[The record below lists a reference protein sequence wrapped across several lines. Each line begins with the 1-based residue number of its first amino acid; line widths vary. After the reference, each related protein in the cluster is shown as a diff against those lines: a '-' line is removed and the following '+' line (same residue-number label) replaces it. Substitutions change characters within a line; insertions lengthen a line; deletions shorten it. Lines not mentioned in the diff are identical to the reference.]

1 MNKLPQEIID
11 RIVFFLPQGWSG
23 EYPNSKKKCVARY
36 AVICSKFRV
45 AIERFTFR
53 RIEIQNE
60 ELETFA
66 QTLTPGRRGFLRSLV
81 YCITLPPIDPALSQR
96 YERPAET
103 EAVSKLFSLHIKN
116 LFDALSRLDG
126 MRGITLNLSN
136 VWQFFEVDR
145 DEEMLY
151 GQDDFRDYRHIRSRI
166 DLLASDALPQLTS
179 ISHLELSPWDRMPTP
194 SILLDLAA
202 RMPGLQALDLAFI
215 SNEVRY
221 PGLLRK
227 DRCILATMLKLRSEE
242 TKKISVFTLDMGI
255 EYDGNGAMHLLLPMP
270 NVTYPLG
277 YDPLGSSLR
286 TWSQRLTEF
295 HLKGIFDE
303 ALFWPHPLETTASPP
318 QWLNLKNLYV
328 HLERQTP
335 SGWWYFMPKGKPE
348 FGTPPRNPAKD
359 PNDLPLPFT
368 DNPIDGADA
377 FDKRAEDAW
386 DCTQDYG
393 KPVEDCFTRNV
404 PIEDTMQPLLKG
416 WARALRSMRS
426 LQRATLAFSV
436 EIPDSKS
443 SDEENVCW
451 NDWEVIYESPESISD
466 HCWNEQLEAEE
477 RSSRRL
483 TFHNTRG
490 WWPNKDTMD
499 MLQRVGDDNYPGT
512 KLVVL
517 AVNEWDEVL
526 R

>member
-1 MNKLPQEIID
+1 MNTLPQEIID

-23 EYPNSKKKCVARY
+23 EYPNSKKNCVARY
-36 AVICSKFRV
+36 AVISSKFRV

-53 RIEIQNE
+53 RIEIQND

-66 QTLTPGRRGFLRSLV
+66 QTLTSGRRSFLRSLV
-81 YCITLPPIDPALSQR
+81 YCITLPPIDPAVSQR

-116 LFDALSRLDG
+116 LFDALNRLDG
-126 MRGITLNLSN
+126 MRGITLDLSN

-151 GQDDFRDYRHIRSRI
+151 GQDEFRDFRHIRSRI
-166 DLLASDALPQLTS
+166 DLLASDALPQLTF
-179 ISHLELSPWDRMPTP
+179 ISHLKLSPWDRMPTP
-194 SILLDLAA
+194 SVLLDLAA
-202 RMPGLQALDLAFI
+202 HMPGLQALDLAFI
-215 SNEVRY
+215 SNERRPRKY
-221 PGLLRK
+221 PCLHLIWALR
-227 DRCILATMLKLRSEE
+227 
-242 TKKISVFTLDMGI
+242 
-255 EYDGNGAMHLLLPMP
+255 
-270 NVTYPLG
+270 

-368 DNPIDGADA
+368 DNPIDGADP

-404 PIEDTMQPLLKG
+404 PNEDTMQPLLKG